1 MAAAFSLSFH
11 ARGFLM
17 WEQIEQNKRNTI
29 FLILAF
35 SALVIGLSW
44 ILGEVLIG
52 YGPLGIFIGMVFLI
66 IYTIISYFVGD
77 SIVLAISGARE
88 VKKGEYPYLFNVI
101 DGLSIAAGVPKP
113 KAYVI
118 DDTALNAFA
127 TGRDPQHSSI
137 VVTTGILQKLDRS
150 ELEGVIAH
158 EMSHIKNLDIR
169 VMLIATVLVGV
180 TALLSD
186 VLLRGILWGRRDRE
200 SGKFDMALLALG
212 ILLAILSPIIA
223 TLIQLAVSRQR
234 EYLADASGVML
245 TRNPQGLISALGKI
259 GGDKEV
265 LEAANKATAHLYIDN
280 PLKNRRS
287 LFDGIFST
295 HPPIADRIERLKKM

>member
-1 MAAAFSLSFH
+1 
-11 ARGFLM
+11 M
-17 WEQIEQNKRNTI
+17 WEQINENKRNTWL
-29 FLILAF
+29 LIIAF
-35 SALVIGLSW
+35 SLFIIALSW
-44 ILGEVLIG
+44 LLGEVFIG
-52 YGPLGIFIGMVFLI
+52 YGPLGIAIGFVFLVV
-66 IYTIISYFVGD
+66 YTLISYFAGD

-88 VKKGEYPYLFNVI
+88 VKKEEYPYLFNVI
-101 DGLSIAAGVPKP
+101 DGLSVAAGIPKP
-113 KAYVI
+113 RAYVI

-150 ELEGVIAH
+150 ELEGVVAH

-186 VLLRGILWGRRDRE
+186 LLLRGILWGRRDRD
-200 SGKFDMALLALG
+200 SGRLGLALLVVGLV
-212 ILLAILSPIIA
+212 LAVLSPFIAQIIR
-223 TLIQLAVSRQR
+223 LAVSRQR
-234 EYLADASGVML
+234 EYLADASGAML
-245 TRNPQGLISALGKI
+245 TRNPEGLIKALSKI

-287 LFDGIFST
+287 FFDGLFST
-295 HPPIADRIERLKKM
+295 HPPIGERIARLRKI